1 MPQRALALTDIYKGF
16 KFFQMCGRNPP
27 VNNSLFGSK
36 CMTSEQQIK
45 DALATKADIWIDI
58 FKRVEVPVFEL
69 AIKKVV
75 QQTKFWP
82 NEQEF
87 ANAVDWAQEE
97 IRTEAYQLSLA
108 NNREAR
114 EQFSKSFSKEQRDK
128 NKKVIAYIIS
138 RIGKKERLKVPY
150 NEKVIEFGRL
160 LYPDASD
167 EWLKENYND
176 IANFKKQ
183 KQFCDNYCKG
193 RENCPNSGR
202 QPGLRVDKQYGY
214 IRPVY
219 YTGTCSNF

>member
-1 MPQRALALTDIYKGF
+1 
-16 KFFQMCGRNPP
+16 MCGRNPP

-87 ANAVDWAQEE
+87 AAAVDWAQEE

-108 NNREAR
+108 NDREAR

-128 NKKVIAYIIS
+128 NKKS
-138 RIGKKERLKVPY
+138 LRILFLGL
-150 NEKVIEFGRL
+150 GRK
-160 LYPDASD
+160 SD
-167 EWLKENYND
+167 
-176 IANFKKQ
+176 
-183 KQFCDNYCKG
+183 
-193 RENCPNSGR
+193 
-202 QPGLRVDKQYGY
+202 
-214 IRPVY
+214 
-219 YTGTCSNF
+219 

>member
-75 QQTKFWP
+75 QQT
-82 NEQEF
+82 
-87 ANAVDWAQEE
+87 QEE